1 MDYLTIVVCLLP
13 LWLAIH
19 LLLSTA
25 NKNSKTLPPGPPQL
39 PVFGNLFSLG
49 NKPHVALAEL
59 SKTYGPLIMLR
70 LGRVPTVVISS
81 STMAKEALQKNDIS
95 FSTRNVLDAVSAH
108 KHNENSV
115 AWLPSGPEWRNLRKI
130 CDSQVFSTSRL
141 EASQSLRRNKV
152 KYLLSYVEKCS
163 ESGEA
168 VDFNQAAFITTLN
181 LLSSTFFSMDM
192 GDPTSEFAREFRVT
206 IRGIMEEIGKSNPAD
221 YFPILK
227 IIDPQGIKKRTE
239 YHFGKMLD
247 LFNNMIEQRLKG
259 ERPSDA
265 TQDNDVLDALLG
277 IDQEKAEE
285 IPNSQIPYLLMD
297 LFAAGT
303 DTTTTSL
310 EWAMS
315 ELIRNPEKMKKAQA
329 ELHEVIGKGNSLEE
343 QDVTRLPYLQAI
355 VKETFRLHPPVPLL
369 LPRKMDS
376 DVRLFNYTV
385 PKNAQVLVNAWAI
398 GRDPETWKNAE
409 SFEPE
414 RFMGSKIDVKGRD
427 FDLIPFGAGRR
438 ICPGLPLAIRMLH
451 LMLGSLVHGFDWKL
465 EGGLSPEKLDMEEQF
480 GLTSE
485 KLHRLR
491 AIPIP
496 LPQ

>member
-1 MDYLTIVVCLLP
+1 MEYLTIVVCLLP
-13 LWLAIH
+13 LWVAIH
-19 LLLSTA
+19 LLLSA
-25 NKNSKTLPPGPPQL
+25 AKKASKTLPPGPRPL
-39 PVFGNLFSLG
+39 PIFGSLFSLG
-49 NKPHVALAEL
+49 NQPHITFAEL
-59 SKTYGPLIMLR
+59 SKTYGPLMMLR
-70 LGRVPTVVISS
+70 LGRVPTVIISS
-81 STMAKEALQKNDIS
+81 TNMAREALQKNDIS
-95 FSTRNVLDAVSAH
+95 FSTRNVVDAVCAH
-108 KHNENSV
+108 QHNENSV
-115 AWLPSGPEWRNLRKI
+115 AWLPLGPGWRNLRKI
-130 CDSQVFSTSRL
+130 CNSQVFSTIRL
-141 EASQSLRRNKV
+141 DASQSLRRNKV
-152 KYLLSYVEKCS
+152 KHLLSYVEKCS
-163 ESGEA
+163 KAGEA
-168 VDFNQAAFITTLN
+168 VDFNQAAFTTTLN

-192 GDPTSEFAREFRVT
+192 GDPTSEFARQFRVT
-206 IRGIMEEIGKSNPAD
+206 IRGIMEETGKSNIAD

-227 IIDPQGIKKRTE
+227 IIDPQGIRKRTE

-259 ERPSDA
+259 QRPSGE
-265 TQDNDVLDALLG
+265 THDNDVLDALLG
-277 IDQEKAEE
+277 IDHEKAEE
-285 IPNSQIPYLLMD
+285 IPKSQISSLLVD

-303 DTTTTSL
+303 DTTTTTL

-315 ELIRNPEKMKKAQA
+315 ELLRDPEKLKKAQA
-329 ELHEVIGKGNSLEE
+329 ELHQVIGKGNPLEE

-369 LPRKMDS
+369 LPRKMNS
-376 DVRLFNYTV
+376 DVKLFNYTV

-398 GRDPETWKNAE
+398 GRDPDTWKNAE

-414 RFMGSKIDVKGRD
+414 RFLGSNIDVKGRD
-427 FDLIPFGAGRR
+427 FELIPFGAGRR

-451 LMLGSLVHGFDWKL
+451 LMLGSLIHDFDWKL
-465 EGGLSPEKLDMEEQF
+465 EGGLSPEKMNMEEKF